1 MNYAEIKR
9 LVKLVE
15 TSGIGELEVEI
26 EGSRVRIAKPSP
38 PQIISTLPPGA
49 LVQTDFTSHLP
60 SPATPQTSP
69 PAAPSPELSQPS
81 KIYVDVTS
89 PMVGTFYRAP
99 SPEAP
104 TYVSIGDRVKPG
116 STLCIIEAMK
126 LMNEIEAEVAGRVVE
141 IAVENAKPVEFGQ
154 LLFRI
159 EPE

>member
-26 EGSRVRIAKPSP
+26 EGSRVRIAKPQP
-38 PQIISTLPPGA
+38 PQFVSTAALTPLAQAEMAARMQPPAESLPPK
-49 LVQTDFTSHLP
+49 
-60 SPATPQTSP
+60 ATPPPPTPPVKTS
-69 PAAPSPELSQPS
+69 
-81 KIYVDVTS
+81 VDVTS

-104 TYVSIGDRVKPG
+104 PYVSVGDRVKPG
-116 STLCIIEAMK
+116 SALCIIEAMK
-126 LMNEIEAEVAGRVVE
+126 LMNEIEAEVAGRVTE

-154 LLFRI
+154 LMIRI
-159 EPE
+159 EPD